1 MVERAMAGIVSGTV
15 SVGTV
20 ALILAGQLG
29 ARRFP
34 QVRPDRAV
42 ARDQPRR
49 SDTASALVE
58 D

>member
-1 MVERAMAGIVSGTV
+1 MAGIVSGTV